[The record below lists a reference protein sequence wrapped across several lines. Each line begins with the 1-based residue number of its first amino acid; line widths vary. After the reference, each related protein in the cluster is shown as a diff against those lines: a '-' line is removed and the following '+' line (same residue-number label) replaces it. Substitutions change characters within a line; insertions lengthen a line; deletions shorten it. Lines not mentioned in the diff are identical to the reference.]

1 MFESIIDGAKEKFGI
16 GGDKAGG
23 LLAAVL
29 GLIADPASG
38 GFGGFIDKFKNA
50 GMGDLVSSWIGTGDS
65 QPMTSEQVTAA
76 LGDKTISSVA
86 KTAGI
91 DGSTAATAMAGM
103 IPQVVDSLTP
113 DGNMPDE
120 SGLLD
125 KISGFMSD
133 WGGAIGGAV
142 VGGIGA
148 AAAMAGGAADKVGDA
163 AGATIGKGK
172 EVLSGGIDAA
182 GDAAGATYD
191 KGKEILS
198 GGVGA
203 AGDVAGAARD
213 KVSGAIGSVGN
224 ALDID
229 SGGGSFLKW
238 LIPLLLLIGVIALGW
253 MFLGRGTTPATNSN
267 ANTSRSNTNTTNT
280 ASTVNA
286 NANTG
291 DAVRKLSE
299 VALPDGTKLQAYP
312 GGIEDQL
319 VKFIQSDEFKNAT
332 PELLKEKWFNFDD
345 LNFKFGTTE
354 LAPESKRQ
362 LDNVTAILKAFPA
375 VKIKIG
381 GYTDKKGDDAGNLKL
396 SDTRAKAV
404 QAALQK
410 EGVGA
415 QVPEAEGYGEKM
427 ATVDENASDD
437 ARKVDRKTSIRLI
450 K

>member
-29 GLIADPASG
+29 GMIADPASG

-76 LGDKTISSVA
+76 LGDKTIDSVA

-362 LDNVTAILKAFPA
+362 LDNVTAILKAFPT

>member
-29 GLIADPASG
+29 GMISDPASG

-76 LGDKTISSVA
+76 LGDKTIDSVA

-267 ANTSRSNTNTTNT
+267 ANTSRSNTNMTNT
-280 ASTVNA
+280 ASTVNT

-354 LAPESKRQ
+354 LAPESKHQ
-362 LDNVTAILKAFPA
+362 LDNVTAILKAFPT

-415 QVPEAEGYGEKM
+415 QVPEAEGYGEKI